1 MKILRETF
9 KPSQLLFLKRYLMK
23 LSSGPI
29 LVGFRRIS
37 SLLSGNENFF
47 LFFLFLFFLF
57 FLFFFLSSLLLF
69 LLFLLFFLFFL
80 PLYLLALAVV
90 VSRASSGF
98 AEVEVL
104 AVVVVEV
111 TSSVATFTSRSAS
124 CSSPS
129 VSASLGHW
137 ESQNFPFLA
146 LNCLF
151 WHFSHLSLIFCALH
165 QNRFI
170 LLKP

>member
-1 MKILRETF
+1 
-9 KPSQLLFLKRYLMK
+9 MK

-37 SLLSGNENFF
+37 SFFSGNENFF

-80 PLYLLALAVV
+80 PLYLLALTVV
-90 VSRASSGF
+90 VSRTSSGLP
-98 AEVEVL
+98 EVEVL
-104 AVVVVEV
+104 TVVEV

-124 CSSPS
+124 CSSLS
-129 VSASLGHW
+129 VSASLGH
-137 ESQNFPFLA
+137 
-146 LNCLF
+146 
-151 WHFSHLSLIFCALH
+151 
-165 QNRFI
+165 
-170 LLKP
+170 